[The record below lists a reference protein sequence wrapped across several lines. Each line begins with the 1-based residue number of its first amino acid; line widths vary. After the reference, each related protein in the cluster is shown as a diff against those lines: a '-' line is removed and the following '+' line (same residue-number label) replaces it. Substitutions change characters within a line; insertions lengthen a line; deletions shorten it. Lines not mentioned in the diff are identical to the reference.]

1 MWRAL
6 RATGITGAE
15 RMKLCRETETA
26 STWLTR
32 KEFGQVEDQLLR
44 GASEMGSQGV
54 PGLNL
59 ITPVAAPPE
68 AIAESA
74 DTAEEGGPTL
84 RRSHA
89 IFNQDVHSK
98 KISKQFYYICLIN
111 K

>member
-1 MWRAL
+1 M
-6 RATGITGAE
+6 
-15 RMKLCRETETA
+15 
-26 STWLTR
+26 
-32 KEFGQVEDQLLR
+32 EDQLLR
-44 GASEMGSQGV
+44 GASEMGSQVV